1 MRWFKKQQVEIDKE
15 IEKVKSSISS
25 EDIYAIQYGVK
36 HVEDKVEELMQEEV
50 EISKY
55 IDNIKDTF
63 TDMNQM
69 NEMFLNINHGFKE
82 FSESANKI
90 TMVLDQSDAVVQET
104 EDNVGVLVGH
114 VQKTSLQ
121 LSSMEKVFT
130 ALENNFD
137 HIREMSNGITGIANR
152 TNLLALNASIEAA
165 RAGEAGR
172 GFSVVADQIR
182 ELSSSTKKLVD
193 EIGTSIQNLY
203 SSINNLNQEMKI
215 SNSIVQENLKCAEE
229 VQDKVEMVR
238 TCSGDVR
245 NFTHR
250 IIDGIDNTSENIN
263 EVANGVGSIAS
274 VVGQFEDRM
283 NELDTKM
290 TKKSIIECSMFDFL
304 QQIDSMLTMY
314 SNNICEENTK

>member
-1 MRWFKKQQVEIDKE
+1 MRWFKKQPVEINKE
-15 IEKVKSSISS
+15 VERVESNVSP
-25 EDIYAIQYGVK
+25 EDIYAIKFGVK

-69 NEMFLNINHGFKE
+69 NEMFLNINLGFKE

-90 TMVLDQSDAVVQET
+90 TMVLDQSDTVVQET
-104 EDNVGVLVGH
+104 EDNVGVLVDH
-114 VQKTSLQ
+114 IQRTSSQ
-121 LSSMEKVFT
+121 LSSMEQVFS
-130 ALENNFD
+130 ALETNFD

-203 SSINNLNQEMKI
+203 ASINNLNQEMKI
-215 SNSIVQENLKCAEE
+215 SNSIVQDNLKCAEE

-304 QQIDSMLTMY
+304 QQIDSMLTDVQ
-314 SNNICEENTK
+314 K